1 MDLVTIIVTVYNGE
15 NTIISTINSILKQT
29 YTNIEIII
37 IDDYSTD
44 ETWKIIN
51 NIAKGDSRVKI
62 YKNIVKGRARAL
74 NLAIER
80 SSGRYIANI
89 DADDLSH
96 PERIARQVDFL
107 KKNKQ
112 FGFVS
117 TDALIIFNDENP
129 RWDSKIT
136 LDNEYNY
143 TQVFDEIKWSNNI
156 THSSIMIDTKIIKKD
171 IFKYNESLKKVLD
184 YDLWITLYT
193 HGYHL
198 ANLNEKLVAKR
209 IHINQSYESKNR
221 IEYLKTIRFMQLNRF
236 NKCLTAKDR
245 FLIEIKFLYG
255 LLPQKFRMKI
265 YNYLARI

>member
-117 TDALIIFNDENP
+117 NRCI
-129 RWDSKIT
+129 
-136 LDNEYNY
+136 
-143 TQVFDEIKWSNNI
+143 NN
-156 THSSIMIDTKIIKKD
+156 
-171 IFKYNESLKKVLD
+171 F
-184 YDLWITLYT
+184 
-193 HGYHL
+193 
-198 ANLNEKLVAKR
+198 
-209 IHINQSYESKNR
+209 Q
-221 IEYLKTIRFMQLNRF
+221 
-236 NKCLTAKDR
+236 
-245 FLIEIKFLYG
+245 
-255 LLPQKFRMKI
+255 
-265 YNYLARI
+265 